1 MKRTALILA
10 AAGLLFQPGS
20 ALADVKLA
28 YIDSEVLKE
37 QLPELKTVRRKLEQL
52 EQEFRR
58 EASDQESKLLQMRED
73 FRKQELLM
81 SEQRKAEMEQL
92 FQQKMDQLQQFQ
104 NEKFG
109 PEGELLKKNIELSTP
124 IFDKINEALRA
135 ISEEEGYDFVFDSG
149 AGIIVYADEK
159 HDLTEK
165 LLERLEEEREEEEKQ
180 GP

>member
-10 AAGLLFQPGS
+10 AAGLLCQPGY
-20 ALADVKLA
+20 ALAEVKLA

-37 QLPELKTVRRKLEQL
+37 QLPELRTVRRKLEQL
-52 EQEFRR
+52 EQEFKR
-58 EASDQESKLLQMRED
+58 EVSDQESKLLQLQED

-81 SEQRKAEMEQL
+81 SEQRKAEMEEL
-92 FQQKMDQLQQFQ
+92 FQQKMQQLQEFR

-124 IFDKINEALRA
+124 IFDKINEALKT

-149 AGIIVYADEK
+149 AGIIVYADER

-165 LLERLEEEREEEEKQ
+165 LLERLEEEREEAEKQ